1 MNTNILEQLTFP
13 FHPSVIFWKP
23 GSLNKE
29 RTKALAMAYATLRA
43 YQDRLDEVCGLEWA
57 VSYTPWGDRLIC
69 HLTIAGVTRSSTGE
83 PDEQAER
90 SEFAGTAAEAQAF
103 KRACSMFTL
112 GRYLYH
118 LPTFWMDYDATSKQL
133 TDQAKAKLSGIIA
146 QHYTRALGE
155 QNQKRNA
162 EMNQQSDPEPDKS
175 GGLQHADQGQTPPVT
190 ASVRLPFDYAQG
202 GERSAEAHPR
212 SAKVSDAP
220 PQDTDQGQTTSE
232 NVSCALAMAAL
243 NAKGAVAFAKHWE
256 SAQNWLVERYTAK
269 ATPDLIR
276 HSLVDLSSAELE
288 ALLAGLGTNTRYYVQ
303 EWHKQ
308 RKVVAKT
315 NQPK

>member
-1 MNTNILEQLTFP
+1 MNNNILEQLSQP

-43 YQDRLDEVCGLEWA
+43 YQDRLDEVCGMAWA
-57 VSYTPWGDRLIC
+57 VSYTPWGDKIIC
-69 HLTIAGVTRSSTGE
+69 NLTIAGITRSSTGE

-118 LPTFWMDYDATSKQL
+118 LPTLWMEYDHTAKQF
-133 TDQAKAKLSGIIA
+133 TDQAKAKLSGVIA
-146 QHYTRALGE
+146 QHYTGAMGA
-155 QNQKRNA
+155 QNKKRNA
-162 EMNQQSDPEPDKS
+162 EMSQPSDPEPEQATTQPATS
-175 GGLQHADQGQTPPVT
+175 QTQPLPV
-190 ASVRLPFDYAQG
+190 A
-202 GERSAEAHPR
+202 
-212 SAKVSDAP
+212 VSPDAA
-220 PQDTDQGQTTSE
+220 PQDATSE
-232 NVSCALAMAAL
+232 NVSCALSLAAL

-256 SAQNWLVERYTAK
+256 SAKNWLAERYTAK
-269 ATPDLIR
+269 ATPDMIR
-276 HSLVDLSSAELE
+276 HSLVDLTGAELE
-288 ALLAGLGTNTRYYVQ
+288 ALLAGFAANGRYYVR
-303 EWHKQ
+303 EWHKH